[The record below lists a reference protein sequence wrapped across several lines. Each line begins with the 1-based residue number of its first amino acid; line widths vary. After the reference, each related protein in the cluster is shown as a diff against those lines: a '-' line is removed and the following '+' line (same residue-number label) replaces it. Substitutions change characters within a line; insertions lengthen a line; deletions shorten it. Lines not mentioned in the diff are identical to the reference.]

1 MAVGRLGTTGAASE
15 QTALLISL
23 IGTLVLGVLGVVWG
37 LAVGSQLV
45 LFDGVYGAL
54 GVVLSGLSLHA
65 SRLVAAGP
73 TARFPFGREA
83 LAPMV
88 VGVQAVA
95 LGGICAYAAV
105 SALLTIVHG
114 GSDVAAGWA
123 IVYAAVTTAA
133 SLIIVWWL
141 RPQAARSDLVRAE
154 AIQWLSGIGLE
165 IGMIVAFGA
174 MLLLER
180 TSWATVVPYIDPA
193 LVLVVCVVIL
203 PAPVRMLRTTLRELT
218 EGAPPTAIQQPIR
231 AAVAEVSS
239 AAGLP
244 EPLVRIQKLGAKVY
258 VEVDYL
264 VEAGRWDTAD
274 ADRVRH
280 ALYRRLG
287 ELPYLFWLN
296 VELTTDPALME

>member
-1 MAVGRLGTTGAASE
+1 M
-15 QTALLISL
+15 
-23 IGTLVLGVLGVVWG
+23 LGVVWG
-37 LAVGSQLV
+37 LAVRSQLV

-88 VGVQAVA
+88 VSVQGVA
-95 LGGICAYAAV
+95 LGGICAYAVV
-105 SALLTIVHG
+105 SSLLTIVHG
-114 GSDVAAGWA
+114 GSDVIAGWA
-123 IVYAAVTTAA
+123 MVYAALTVAA
-133 SLIIVWWL
+133 SLVIYRLL

-154 AIQWLSGIGLE
+154 AIQWLSGIALE
-165 IGMIVAFGA
+165 IGMLVAFGA
-174 MLLLER
+174 MLGLQR
-180 TSWATVVPYIDPA
+180 TSWAVVVPYIDPV
-193 LVLVVCVVIL
+193 LVLVACALIL
-203 PAPVRMLRTTLRELT
+203 PAPVRMLRTTLRELM
-218 EGAPPTAIQQPIR
+218 EGAPPETIQEPIR
-231 AAVAEVSS
+231 ETIARVS
-239 AAGLP
+239 ADVGLP

-280 ALYRRLG
+280 ALYARLA

-296 VELTTDPALME
+296 VELTTDPALID

>member
-15 QTALLISL
+15 QAALLVSL
-23 IGTLVLGVLGVVWG
+23 VGTLALGVLGVVWG

-123 IVYAAVTTAA
+123 IVYAIVTTAA
-133 SLIIVWWL
+133 SLVIVWWL
-141 RPQAARSDLVRAE
+141 RPQATRSDLVRAE

-165 IGMIVAFGA
+165 VGMIVAFGA

-180 TSWATVVPYIDPA
+180 TSWAAVVPYIDPA

>member
-1 MAVGRLGTTGAASE
+1 MAVGRPGATGAASE
-15 QTALLISL
+15 QAALLVSL
-23 IGTLVLGVLGVVWG
+23 VGTLALGVLGVVWG
-37 LAVGSQLV
+37 LAVRSQLI

-83 LAPMV
+83 LAPLV

-95 LGGICAYAAV
+95 LGGICAYASV
-105 SALLTIVHG
+105 SSLLTIVRG

-123 IVYAAVTTAA
+123 IVYAVVTMAV
-133 SLIIVWWL
+133 SLVIVWWL

-165 IGMIVAFGA
+165 VGMIVAFGA
-174 MLLLER
+174 MLLLRR
-180 TSWATVVPYIDPA
+180 TSWATVVPYIDPV

-203 PAPVRMLRTTLRELT
+203 PAPVRMLRTTFRELT
-218 EGAPPTAIQQPIR
+218 EGAPPTAIQEPIR
-231 AAVAEVSS
+231 AAVTEVSS

-244 EPLVRIQKLGAKVY
+244 EPLVRIQKLGSKVY

>member
-1 MAVGRLGTTGAASE
+1 M
-15 QTALLISL
+15 
-23 IGTLVLGVLGVVWG
+23 LGVVWG
-37 LAVGSQLV
+37 LAVRSQLV

-88 VGVQAVA
+88 VGVQAIA
-95 LGGICAYAAV
+95 LGGICAYAVV
-105 SALLTIVHG
+105 SSLLTIVHG

-123 IVYAAVTTAA
+123 IVYAVVTMAA
-133 SLIIVWWL
+133 SLVIVWWL
-141 RPQAARSDLVRAE
+141 RPQATRSDLVRAE
-154 AIQWLSGIGLE
+154 AIQWLSGVGLE
-165 IGMIVAFGA
+165 LGMIVAFAA
-174 MLLLER
+174 MLGLKR
-180 TSWATVVPYIDPA
+180 TSWAAVVPYIDPV
-193 LVLVVCVVIL
+193 LVLVACAVIL
-203 PAPVRMLRTTLRELT
+203 PAPVRMLRTTLRELM
-218 EGAPPTAIQQPIR
+218 EGAPPETIQRPIR
-231 AAVAEVSS
+231 EAVADISAEV
-239 AAGLP
+239 GLP
-244 EPLVRIQKLGAKVY
+244 TPLVRIQKLGSKIY

-280 ALYRRLG
+280 ALYRRLA

-296 VELTTDPALME
+296 VELTTDPALID